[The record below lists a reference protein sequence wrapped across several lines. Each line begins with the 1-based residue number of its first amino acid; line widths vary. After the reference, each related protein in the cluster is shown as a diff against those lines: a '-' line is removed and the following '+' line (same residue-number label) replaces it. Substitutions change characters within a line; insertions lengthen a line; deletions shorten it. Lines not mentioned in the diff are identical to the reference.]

1 MNRSKFAGWK
11 DVFFFTLRQTTKG
24 KAFKITTICFALLLF
39 LIVCLVNILTAAS
52 GTKNKVSPITSVYVL
67 DESEFRPTDFNQ
79 IKQTGGKIFS
89 GVSFTYVQDDQTEE
103 EIMKEIESRS
113 STEAVLGITKENDD
127 YVMRLAIP
135 SNSDISKSDGEALL
149 AQAVPIFENSKLTQ
163 IGLSEEQL
171 MSINMPVT
179 TAFSD
184 AGEDEESIGVTF
196 IKLFTPML
204 FALILYIMVLL
215 YGQSIC
221 KSLVTEKSSKLM
233 ETLLTS
239 VTPYALIIG
248 KILAMTFLAIVQFV
262 LWISCAAAG
271 FVMGNELAKSMYPEH
286 KNMIL
291 SLLTLIKENT
301 DASAFSIP
309 AILLALFAICL
320 GFLFY
325 SVLAGIVGAILNK
338 AEELSNGMAI
348 YQIPVIISFLLAYY
362 IPLQEDKRMSAII
375 RLIPFTS
382 PFTVPADLVIGNV
395 GIASACSS
403 MIILL
408 ITTIALIILTGKLYK
423 GMVLYNG
430 NKLSIKTLFQ
440 VLKAK

>member
-1 MNRSKFAGWK
+1 MNRSKFTGWK

-52 GTKNKVSPITSVYVL
+52 GTKNKVSPITTVYVL
-67 DESEFRPTDFNQ
+67 DESGFRPTDFNQ
-79 IKQTGGKIFS
+79 LKQTGGKIFS
-89 GVSFTYVQDDQTEE
+89 GVSFVFVQDNQTEE
-103 EIMKEIESRS
+103 EIMKEIDTRS
-113 STEAVLGITKENDD
+113 TTEAVLSITKENDD

-135 SNSDISKSDGEALL
+135 SNSNISKSDGDALL
-149 AQAVPIFENSKLTQ
+149 TQVVPIFENSKLSQ

-171 MSINMPVT
+171 MSINMPVST
-179 TAFSD
+179 SFSV
-184 AGEDEESIGVTF
+184 AGGEEESIGVTF
-196 IKLFTPML
+196 VKLFTPML
-204 FALILYIMVLL
+204 FSLILYIMVLL

-221 KSLVTEKSSKLM
+221 KSLIAEKSSKLM

-239 VTPYALIIG
+239 VAPHALIIG
-248 KILAMTFLAIVQFV
+248 KILAMTFLAITQFV
-262 LWISCAAAG
+262 LWISSAVAG
-271 FVMGNELAKSMYPEH
+271 FVMGDALAKSMYPEH
-286 KNMIL
+286 RNIIMSIL
-291 SLLTLIKENT
+291 GLIKDNT

-309 AILLALFAICL
+309 AILLALLAICL

-325 SVLAGIVGAILNK
+325 SVLAGVVGAILNK
-338 AEELSNGMAI
+338 AEDLSNGMAI

-362 IPLQEDKRMSAII
+362 VPLQEDKRMSALI

-395 GIASACSS
+395 GIAAACSS

-408 ITTIALIILTGKLYK
+408 VTTIIFIILTGKLYK

-430 NKLSIKTLFQ
+430 NKLNLKTMFQ
-440 VLKAK
+440 LLKAK